1 MPIQFYNTL
10 TNRKEEFVP
19 VEPGKVRMYNCGPTV
34 YMYAHIGNFRSFM
47 LADLLRRY
55 LEYRGFDV
63 EQVMNITDVGHLTSD
78 ADEGED
84 KLEKAARTE
93 EKDPWQIAEFYTK
106 AFFEDSDVLNLKR
119 AKVYPC
125 ATEHVADMIETV
137 KTLIANG
144 HAYEVNGCVYYD
156 ITSFPEY
163 GKLSGNTLDKLE
175 AGARL
180 EVNPDKRHPH
190 DFSLW
195 VTDPSHLMKW
205 ESPWGV
211 GYPGWHLECSTMSQ
225 KYLGETLD
233 IHTGG
238 EDNIFPHHEC
248 EIAQSEGS
256 TGKPFVKY
264 WLHARFL
271 QVEGEKMSKSKGN
284 FFTLRDLLEKGLD
297 PTAIRYTLLSSHYR
311 QPLNFTFDAVEAS
324 AGAIKRLKE
333 FVTNMDA
340 ATGDQHSPRLRRASG
355 ESPEVATLCE
365 RVQAD
370 FEREMDD
377 DLNIAQ
383 ALAHLFEFVRA
394 MNRLDVSASD
404 GARAAAVVRRFD
416 TVLGVLPEV
425 KDEVLDAEVEAL
437 IAERQQARAD
447 KDFARADAIRD
458 QLTARGIVLKDTP
471 DGVRWE
477 RE

>member
-1 MPIQFYNTL
+1 MAIQLYNTL
-10 TNRKEEFVP
+10 TNRKEEFAP
-19 VEPGKVRMYNCGPTV
+19 VEPGRVTMYNCGPTV

-55 LEYRGFDV
+55 FEYKGLEVD
-63 EQVMNITDVGHLTSD
+63 QVMNITDVGHLTSD

-93 EKDPWQIAEFYTK
+93 KKDPWQIAEFYTD
-106 AFFEDSDVLNLKR
+106 AFFEDSDALHLKR
-119 AKVYPC
+119 ATVYPR
-125 ATEHVADMIETV
+125 ATEHVGDMIRTV
-137 KTLIANG
+137 EQLIENG
-144 HAYEVNGCVYYD
+144 HAYVVNGCVYYD
-156 ITSFPEY
+156 VTSFPDY
-163 GKLSGNTLDKLE
+163 GKLSGNTLDRLQ

-180 EVNPDKRHPH
+180 DLNPDKKNPH

-195 VTDPSHLMKW
+195 VTDPDHIMKW

-225 KYLGETLD
+225 KYLGDTID

-248 EIAQSEGS
+248 EIAQSQGA

-271 QVEGEKMSKSKGN
+271 LVDGGKMSKSKGN
-284 FFTLRDLLEKGLD
+284 FYTLRDLLDKGLD
-297 PTAIRYTLLSSHYR
+297 PMAIRYTLLASHYR

-324 AGAIKRLKE
+324 AGAIRRLRE
-333 FVTNMDA
+333 FVANMDA
-340 ATGDQHSPRLRRASG
+340 APGDADDPQ
-355 ESPEVATLCE
+355 VATLCE
-365 RVQAD
+365 QAEAD

-377 DLNIAQ
+377 DLNIAA
-383 ALAHLFEFVRA
+383 ALGHVFEFVREI
-394 MNRLDVSASD
+394 NKLGVSKAD
-404 GARAAAVVRRFD
+404 GARAAAVVRKID
-416 TVLGVLPEV
+416 TVLGVLPKAE
-425 KDEVLDAEVEAL
+425 EGALDAEVETL
-437 IAERQQARAD
+437 IAEREEAREG

-458 QLTARGIVLKDTP
+458 QLAAQGIILKDMP

-477 RE
+477 RG

>member
-1 MPIQFYNTL
+1 MALTLYNTL

-19 VEPGKVRMYNCGPTV
+19 VEPGKVKMYNCGPTV

-55 LEYRGFDV
+55 FEYKGYEVD
-63 EQVMNITDVGHLTSD
+63 QVMNITDVGHLTSD

-93 EKDPWQIAEFYTK
+93 KKDPWQIAEFYTH
-106 AFFEDSDVLNLKR
+106 AFFQDIDALNIRR
-119 AKVYPC
+119 ANVYPR
-125 ATEHVADMIETV
+125 ATEHVEDMIETV

-156 ITSFPEY
+156 VTSFADY
-163 GKLSGNTLDKLE
+163 GKLSGNTLEELN

-180 EVNPDKRHPH
+180 EVNPDKKNPQ

-195 VTDPSHLMKW
+195 VTDPKHVMKW

-225 KYLGETLD
+225 KYLGDTID

-248 EIAQSEGS
+248 EIAQSEGA

-271 QVEGEKMSKSKGN
+271 LVDGRKMSKSLGN
-284 FFTLRDLLEKGLD
+284 FYTLRELLEKGLD
-297 PTAIRYTLLSSHYR
+297 PMAIRYTLLASHYR
-311 QPLNFTFDAVEAS
+311 QQLNFTFDAVEAS

-333 FVTNMDA
+333 FVANMEA
-340 ATGDQHSPRLRRASG
+340 ATGDG
-355 ESPEVATLCE
+355 ENPEVE
-365 RVQAD
+365 KRIEEVEAD
-370 FEREMDD
+370 FEATMDN
-377 DLNIAQ
+377 DLNIAG
-383 ALAHLFEFVRA
+383 ALGHVFDFVRDV
-394 MNRLDVSASD
+394 NKLDVSAAS
-404 GARAAAVVRRFD
+404 GARAAAVIRKFD
-416 TVLGVLPEV
+416 TVVGVLPERR
-425 KDEVLDAEVEAL
+425 EESLDADVEAL
-437 IAERQQARAD
+437 IAEREAARKA
-447 KDFARADAIRD
+447 KDFASADAIRAD
-458 QLTARGIVLKDTP
+458 LAAQGIVLKDTP

-477 RE
+477 TQR